1 MCKMNFDGCFLLCT
15 FAYVNVGHLQV
26 SGKGSH
32 QMKWKSD
39 LELWSWAGAESEDI
53 LKDSIHLG
61 YLMMWAGNGFLTFRS
76 NVGICHSCWTTL
88 TLVWGHCTVWKC
100 QEPITQWCSTTSQKT
115 KTYATQLQ
123 KPTRHSY
130 KNLRDTATKT
140 YVTRLQKLSNCSLS
154 ILYDYFSIHVWRL
167 RGTATGLK
175 LNVSQI
181 NIRCVIC
188 FLCLR
193 FRASLIYINN
203 CPKCNTK
210 QSIYYSAS
218 SLYMFWVPTTP
229 IIWSP
234 SIGHIF
240 CLATSLQRG
249 QSSLFI
255 ILRVHSTWPCWREVT
270 VKRIWPVPEAV
281 VRVLCT
287 SRWWVWL
294 TPKTCRVN
302 LQNNK

>member
-123 KPTRHSY
+123 KPTRHGY

-140 YVTRLQKLSNCSLS
+140 FKLLTFYFIWLFQYSCVETEGNSDRTKTECISNKYKMC
-154 ILYDYFSIHVWRL
+154 
-167 RGTATGLK
+167 
-175 LNVSQI
+175 
-181 NIRCVIC
+181 
-188 FLCLR
+188 
-193 FRASLIYINN
+193 
-203 CPKCNTK
+203 
-210 QSIYYSAS
+210 
-218 SLYMFWVPTTP
+218 YMFFMFTVPC
-229 IIWSP
+229 IAD
-234 SIGHIF
+234 
-240 CLATSLQRG
+240 LY
-249 QSSLFI
+249 
-255 ILRVHSTWPCWREVT
+255 
-270 VKRIWPVPEAV
+270 
-281 VRVLCT
+281 
-287 SRWWVWL
+287 
-294 TPKTCRVN
+294 
-302 LQNNK
+302 